1 MILIFF
7 NRWAFH
13 INTFNVL
20 SGKGPS
26 CFAKVKL
33 YGKCTN
39 GEQLPITGPS
49 SSSNQVKPGDSS
61 TIVFKYIIRELWK
74 SISKP
79 FYSWTSKPLSKSLP
93 FSVLHF
99 LGSKMCLI
107 SFKEVRTKHF
117 MYGKL
122 WVLIDQCSN
131 NRKIVLLRGLPLA
144 RTQRLRSELTFQEA

>member
-1 MILIFF
+1 M
-7 NRWAFH
+7 
-13 INTFNVL
+13 L

-49 SSSNQVKPGDSS
+49 SSNNQVKPGDSS

-74 SISKP
+74 SVSKP

-93 FSVLHF
+93 FFCASFSKLQNVSHL
-99 LGSKMCLI
+99 LQGSTFYVWKTLSI
-107 SFKEVRTKHF
+107 NRS
-117 MYGKL
+117 
-122 WVLIDQCSN
+122 QCSN
-131 NRKIVLLRGLPLA
+131 NRKIVLHWGLPSA
-144 RTQRLRSELTFQEA
+144 RTQRLWSELTLQEA